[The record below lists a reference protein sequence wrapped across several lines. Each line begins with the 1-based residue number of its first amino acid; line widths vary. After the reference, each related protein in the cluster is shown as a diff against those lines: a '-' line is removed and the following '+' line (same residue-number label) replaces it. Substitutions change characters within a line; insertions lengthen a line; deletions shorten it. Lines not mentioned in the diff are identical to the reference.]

1 MTEKDY
7 WPQICAVWAQRVASF
22 KLKPGTQGYK
32 RQQEAY
38 LQGVLA
44 ALTTA
49 NLMTHDRAHMI
60 AFMVFVGRADEVLK
74 WHTKEHA

>member
-7 WPQICAVWAQRVASF
+7 WPQICAVWEQRVASF

-38 LQGVLA
+38 LQGVLT

-49 NLMTHDRAHMI
+49 NLMTHDRAHQI
-60 AFMVFVGRADEVLK
+60 AFMVLVGRADEVLK
-74 WHTKEHA
+74 QRA